1 MIRILIL
8 VCLCLAVPGCAPE
21 ARDVKRGDDNSIIRL
36 SGSDARS
43 LDPQMVA
50 DMSSIEIATDQF
62 EGLTRLNGSGQ
73 PEPGLATRWDVSA
86 DGLIWDFKLRGGLVF
101 SDGEPINPDV
111 FVKALAR
118 TRDEAGG
125 SPHAAL
131 FAAIERIESPQP
143 DVVRVILEQPFPQLP
158 ALLVHPAMAALPF
171 HIIDKAGDGWTA
183 QRPLVTSGP
192 YRLTDWKLA
201 QQITLE
207 SNPKWHGGKPR
218 TPKVIWRP
226 IEDAQSAMRLM
237 LAGGGDISG
246 SFPASRLQWL
256 QENHGDLVHISD
268 SLGTYYYVFDMRE
281 PPFDDVRVRRA
292 LSIAVDREWIATNM
306 IAAGNAP
313 AYGFIPPALRGG
325 TLPPPPGD
333 TPERQRQARQ
343 LLKQAGYDA
352 ANPLRFEI
360 RFNSSPEHRR
370 TATAMAT
377 MWRDIGV
384 DAQLLNSEASLHF
397 DALRRADFA
406 MARSGWIADLPAPEN
421 FLSIYTIA
429 AGPQNYPGYAN
440 AEYETALKHALAEQ
454 DTENRATLMR
464 HAEQILLADVPFI
477 PLYYYNSRSLV
488 QPDIIGWEA
497 NTSGAHP
504 SRLIY
509 RKKR

>member
-1 MIRILIL
+1 MIRFLFLI
-8 VCLCLAVPGCAPE
+8 CLCLAAPGCTSA
-21 ARDVKRGDDNSIIRL
+21 ADTVTRSDDDAIIRL

-50 DMSSIEIATDQF
+50 DLSSIEIATDQF
-62 EGLTRLNGSGQ
+62 EGLTRPNGLGE
-73 PEPGLATRWDVSA
+73 PEPGLASDWTVSEN
-86 DGLIWDFKLRGGLVF
+86 GLVWDFTLRPDLTF
-101 SDGEPINPDV
+101 SDGEPITPDI
-111 FVKALAR
+111 FAKALAR

-131 FAAIERIESPQP
+131 FAAIDRIESPRP
-143 DVVRVILEQPFPQLP
+143 GVVRVILEQPFPQLP

-171 HIIDKAGDGWTA
+171 HVIEKIGDAWTA
-183 QRPLVTSGP
+183 QRPLVTSGA

-207 SNPKWHGGKPR
+207 SNPNWHGGKPR
-218 TPKVIWRP
+218 TAKIIWRP

-246 SFPASRLQWL
+246 SFPASRLKWL
-256 QENHGDLVHISD
+256 QDNYSDLVHVSD
-268 SLGTYYYVFDMRE
+268 SLGTYYFVFNMRA

-292 LSIAVDREWIATNM
+292 LSIAVDREWIARDM
-306 IAAGNAP
+306 IAADNAP
-313 AYGFIPPALRGG
+313 AYGFVPPALRGG
-325 TLPPPPGD
+325 ALPPLPGNMKA
-333 TPERQRQARQ
+333 RQRQARA
-343 LLKQAGYDA
+343 LLKQAGYDDS
-352 ANPLRFEI
+352 NPLRFEI

-370 TATAMAT
+370 TAIAMAT
-377 MWRDIGV
+377 MWREIGV

-440 AEYETALKHALAEQ
+440 PEYETALKVALAEQ
-454 DTENRATLMR
+454 DAEKRAAFMR
-464 HAEQILLADVPFI
+464 RAEQILLADVPFI

-488 QPDIIGWEA
+488 QTDIVGWTA
-497 NTSGAHP
+497 NISGAHP

-509 RKKR
+509 RKPQ